1 MCSDNVQ
8 VVLADSSR
16 SYTAILHVTVSE
28 IINLLLLGSVQE
40 EEGAKTLSKPYFK
53 IKCYMETNN
62 LILSV
67 HSIARGIW
75 LWSNV
80 IC

>member
-16 SYTAILHVTVSE
+16 SYTTILHVTVSE
-28 IINLLLLGSVQE
+28 IINLFLLGSVHTVQ

-67 HSIARGIW
+67 YSIAQGI
-75 LWSNV
+75 
-80 IC
+80 

>member
-16 SYTAILHVTVSE
+16 SYTAILHVTISE
-28 IINLLLLGSVQE
+28 IINLFLLGSVHTVQE
-40 EEGAKTLSKPYFK
+40 EEGAKTLSKAYFK

-62 LILSV
+62 LILSAY
-67 HSIARGIW
+67 SIAQGI
-75 LWSNV
+75 
-80 IC
+80 